1 MTTGKHGSGTSARR
15 QTSVLTGAGS
25 PAVFSPD
32 GTVFVTGGREYSSV
46 QLWNAR
52 PQQRLG
58 ALDGLTGAVSS
69 VAAGTDGGLLATAS

>member
-1 MTTGKHGSGTSARR
+1 M
-15 QTSVLTGAGS
+15 
-25 PAVFSPD
+25 
-32 GTVFVTGGREYSSV
+32 TGGREYSSV